1 MADSDRVG
9 VLVMAHGGSDSWN
22 RTVMEAVEPLTTEMP
37 LAVSFGMAD
46 PQTMRAAIDSLRADG
61 VRRVAVVRL
70 FLSGRSFLDQ
80 TEYLLGLSA
89 TPPETFMLM
98 GGHGG
103 AHDTRPIDHGIEV
116 ATHAEGLMTS
126 PEAARIVAERA
137 RSAGHDPSDESLLL
151 VAHGMGDD
159 DENEEVRRA
168 MEAIIDDM
176 SSAPYAAVAV
186 ATLREDWAEKR
197 AEEEARIR
205 RFVED
210 ESRAGRRVIVVPMRL
225 SGFGPY
231 AEVLAGLEYAPAEG
245 LLPHEAITDW
255 IRSTAARVACAQ
267 GWTRGCPEEAPRS
280 GPRGNRATRLRR

>member
-1 MADSDRVG
+1 MADSDRLG

-46 PQTMRAAIDSLRADG
+46 PRTMRAALDSLRADG
-61 VRRVAVVRL
+61 VRRVAIVRL

-103 AHDTRPIDHGIEV
+103 AHDTRPIDHRLEV
-116 ATHAEGLMTS
+116 ATHTEGLMTS

-137 RSAGHDPSDESLLL
+137 RSAGRDPSNESLLL

-168 MEAIIDDM
+168 MEAIVDDM

-197 AEEEARIR
+197 AEEEERIR
-205 RFVED
+205 SFVED
-210 ESRAGRRVIVVPMRL
+210 ESRAGHRVIVVPMRL

-231 AEVLAGLEYAPAEG
+231 AEVLAGLDYAAAEG

-255 IRSTAARVACAQ
+255 IRNTAARVACAQ
-267 GWTRGCPEEAPRS
+267 GWTRGCAEGAARS
-280 GPRGNRATRLRR
+280 GPLGGSATRLRR